1 MENIHYVAVKV
12 SSYDPENGFKEW
24 YEMQPQLDENQICI
38 NLESL
43 NEQNRTD
50 E

>member
-1 MENIHYVAVKV
+1 MENVHYVAVKV

-24 YEMQPQLDENQICI
+24 YELQAQPNEDEIFI

-43 NEQNRTD
+43 NEQDR
-50 E
+50 

>member
-24 YEMQPQLDENQICI
+24 YELQAQPNENEIFI

-43 NEQNRTD
+43 NEQDR
-50 E
+50 

>member
-1 MENIHYVAVKV
+1 MENVHYVAVKV

-24 YEMQPQLDENQICI
+24 YELQAQPNENEIFI

-43 NEQNRTD
+43 NEQDR
-50 E
+50 

>member
-24 YEMQPQLDENQICI
+24 YELQAQPDENEIII
-38 NLESL
+38 NMENINES
-43 NEQNRTD
+43 NR
-50 E
+50 

>member
-1 MENIHYVAVKV
+1 MENVHYVVVKV

-24 YEMQPQLDENQICI
+24 YELQAQPNENEIFI

-43 NEQNRTD
+43 NEQDR
-50 E
+50 